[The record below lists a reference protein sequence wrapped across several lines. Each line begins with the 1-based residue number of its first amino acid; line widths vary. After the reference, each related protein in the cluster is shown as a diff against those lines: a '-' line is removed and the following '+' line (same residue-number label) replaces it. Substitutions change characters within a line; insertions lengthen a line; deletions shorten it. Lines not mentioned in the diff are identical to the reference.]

1 MGLPLAVD
9 AQILAGIALLPEADL
24 QQQAAAGVVGGQ
36 AGGFHPVQRQ
46 LLESEL
52 HDRRDGLAHEALT
65 GVPLAVPIADSG
77 GQRGRQ
83 SGRKRVGTIVALQV
97 SGRSFNN
104 NIYTN
109 ETYDKRKLALA

>member
-1 MGLPLAVD
+1 MVLPLAVD

-52 HDRRDGLAHEALT
+52 DDRRDGLPHQARA
-65 GVPLAVPIADSG
+65 GVAPADPVADPD
-77 GQRGRQ
+77 
-83 SGRKRVGTIVALQV
+83 RKRGGWRKSV
-97 SGRSFNN
+97 SATVDLGGCRNS
-104 NIYTN
+104 
-109 ETYDKRKLALA
+109 K

>member
-1 MGLPLAVD
+1 MVLPLAVD

-52 HDRRDGLAHEALT
+52 DDRRDRLAHEALA
-65 GVPLAVPIADSG
+65 G
-77 GQRGRQ
+77 
-83 SGRKRVGTIVALQV
+83 VALADPVADAGGLGAARTEERRAGKECV
-97 SGRSFNN
+97 STCRTRWSPN
-104 NIYTN
+104 T
-109 ETYDKRKLALA
+109 

>member
-1 MGLPLAVD
+1 MVLPLAVD

-52 HDRRDGLAHEALT
+52 DDRRDGLAHEALA
-65 GVPLAVPIADSG
+65 G
-77 GQRGRQ
+77 
-83 SGRKRVGTIVALQV
+83 VALADPVAEDRKSVV
-97 SGRSFNN
+97 SGKSVSVRVDLGGRRIIKKKN
-104 NIYTN
+104 
-109 ETYDKRKLALA
+109 KCLRKQELSHIIPAA